1 MNEQDARTA
10 VLAAINEV
18 APDVD
23 TEGLDGSSR
32 LRQDLELDSLDFLR
46 LLEVLAQSTGVSTP
60 EDDYADLI
68 TVQRLVDYFA
78 ARAG

>member
-1 MNEQDARTA
+1 MNEQEARTA

-18 APDVD
+18 APDVE
-23 TEGLDGSSR
+23 TEGLDPSSR

-60 EDDYADLI
+60 EDDYADL
-68 TVQRLVDYFA
+68 TSVQRLVDYIA
-78 ARAG
+78 ARG